1 LPIGGAG
8 NDMGS
13 FRVLG
18 YRVDADGKRRAR
30 TGDSWVF
37 AVDFG
42 DTPTAYS
49 VVAYSQSG
57 RENSPHFAD
66 QAALFANDEMKK
78 VSFTEAE
85 IASSLISQYHPGEE

>member
-1 LPIGGAG
+1 
-8 NDMGS
+8 MGS

-18 YRVDADGKRRAR
+18 YREDPDGKRRAR

-42 DTPTAYS
+42 KVPKAYT

-57 RENSPHFAD
+57 HENSPHFAD
-66 QAALFANDEMKK
+66 QAALFADNRMKK
-78 VSFTEAE
+78 VAFTEEDIE
-85 IASSLISQYHPGEE
+85 ITLIKSYHPGEE